1 MTGSRPWL
9 VPATI
14 AATAVVF
21 LIAGV
26 LIWEMTSTGAHC
38 PAHAVCTIAV
48 RHHRRH
54 PVRAELLWAI
64 SGLLAIIA
72 AEVALWQRRQVSLR
86 GGRLGETRY
95 RDR

>member
-9 VPATI
+9 VPAAIAVI
-14 AATAVVF
+14 AAAF

-26 LIWEMTSTGAHC
+26 LTWQVMSAGVPC
-38 PAHAVCTIAV
+38 PAHETCVTGIK
-48 RHHRRH
+48 HHRLH

-64 SGLLAIIA
+64 SALLAIIA

-86 GGRLGETRY
+86 SGRVGATRY
-95 RDR
+95 RD

>member
-9 VPATI
+9 VPAAI
-14 AATAVVF
+14 AVTAVLF

-26 LIWEMTSTGAHC
+26 VTWQAMSSGVPC
-38 PAHAVCTIAV
+38 PAHEACTSAVK
-48 RHHRRH
+48 RHRLH

-72 AEVALWQRRQVSLR
+72 AEVALWQRRQVPLPRPRSK
-86 GGRLGETRY
+86 
-95 RDR
+95 